1 MREIRRILADV
12 PDLRVLDLDEAGIDY
27 DPAEE
32 DLEPHDTFRANAWSK
47 ALYFQA
53 RSGIPTVADDSGLEV
68 RALDGAPGVRSKR
81 FAPEQGLEG
90 QARDDANNAHLVER
104 LVDCDP
110 KARAARYVC
119 VAVFAEP
126 EGIPIVTEGEAS
138 GVVLD
143 EPRGNGGFGYD
154 PYIFDAEVGKTFAE
168 MTGAEKDGRSHR
180 GMAFRRLADI
190 LRERSG

>member
-1 MREIRRILADV
+1 MSKISVQCRGDRIYEFSPATTVLLV
-12 PDLRVLDLDEAGIDY
+12 IDLQKEFFVE
-27 DPAEE
+27 
-32 DLEPHDTFRANAWSK
+32 
-47 ALYFQA
+47 
-53 RSGIPTVADDSGLEV
+53 
-68 RALDGAPGVRSKR
+68 
-81 FAPEQGLEG
+81 
-90 QARDDANNAHLVER
+90 ANNAHLVER

-119 VAVFAEP
+119 VAVFADP
-126 EGIPIVTEGEAS
+126 GGIPIVTEGEAS

-154 PYIFDAEVGKTFAE
+154 PYIFDAVVGKTFAE

-190 LRERSG
+190 LRARSG